1 MRTRFRVTLVHPCIG
16 RRSDDEYIKTWQ
28 MECLPAALIAGLT
41 PPDVD
46 IRFYDDRLEPI
57 PYDEPTDLVAISVET
72 YTAKR
77 AYQIASEYR
86 SRGIPVVM
94 GGFHPSLVPDEVAR
108 YADSVI
114 VGEAEATWS
123 ELIDDYRHN
132 TPRKF
137 YRAAERPSLEK
148 ARPDRSIFQGK
159 RYLPVGL
166 VEVGRGCHFRCEFC
180 AIQTVFSQR
189 QTRRPH
195 DLVLEEIRELKAAG
209 QHKIFFFVDDNI
221 TSNREQSKDFLR
233 ELAKLNIRWVCQG
246 SIDMAHDEE
255 LLDLMIASGCE
266 IVLIG
271 FESLN
276 PENLKKMDKSFNNS
290 RGGFPKALSNLREK
304 KVRLYATFVFG
315 YDEDTTDSFGESV
328 DFAIHHGFYITAF
341 NHLTPFPGT
350 PLYTRL
356 QDEGRLLYDNW
367 WLDDRYSYNKI
378 PFQPKGMSPEELQAG
393 CVGARASFYSW
404 SSILKRAFRS
414 SNRASFFMWRN
425 FFLINGMH
433 RAEIYQRDG
442 FPLGDA
448 RWQGPLLKAN

>member
-1 MRTRFRVTLVHPCIG
+1 M
-16 RRSDDEYIKTWQ
+16 
-28 MECLPAALIAGLT
+28 
-41 PPDVD
+41 
-46 IRFYDDRLEPI
+46 
-57 PYDEPTDLVAISVET
+57 
-72 YTAKR
+72 
-77 AYQIASEYR
+77 
-86 SRGIPVVM
+86 
-94 GGFHPSLVPDEVAR
+94 
-108 YADSVI
+108 
-114 VGEAEATWS
+114 
-123 ELIDDYRHN
+123 
-132 TPRKF
+132 
-137 YRAAERPSLEK
+137 
-148 ARPDRSIFQGK
+148 
-159 RYLPVGL
+159 
-166 VEVGRGCHFRCEFC
+166 
-180 AIQTVFSQR
+180 
-189 QTRRPH
+189 
-195 DLVLEEIRELKAAG
+195 VLEEIRALKAAG

-221 TSNREQSKDFLR
+221 TSNRSQSKDFLR

-315 YDEDTTDSFGESV
+315 YDEDTTDSFEESV
-328 DFAIHHGFYITAF
+328 DFAMRHGFYITAF

-393 CVGARASFYSW
+393 CVSARASFYSW